1 MLDQEKALAFISRR
15 WQKLVL
21 TEERID
27 RRYYELCVLAELK
40 NALRAGDM
48 WVLGSRQ
55 FKDFEEY
62 LVPADRFGRLLQAE
76 ELPLAVETDGEAY
89 LQR

>member
-1 MLDQEKALAFISRR
+1 MNATGARKLPADAPRAFISKR

-21 TEERID
+21 TDQGLD
-27 RRYYELCVLAELK
+27 RRYYELCALAELK
-40 NALRAGDM
+40 NALRSGDM

-62 LVPADRFGRLLQAE
+62 LVPAEPFAALL
-76 ELPLAVETDGEAY
+76 
-89 LQR
+89 